1 MSFCFSVFKLNDKQG
16 DLMVHVMEI
25 LGMTRVVVKDGK
37 VIEVGEPQIEWC
49 PLFEKARGIKQI
61 NSEEVRKNMEFRIRD
76 FGLFTPQRKLE
87 MDVFVGFGASE
98 VMMTGLNRGM
108 LDATVTVCDGAGT
121 VITANPRLVQGMG
134 ARISGLVETEP
145 IPEIIAGIEQ
155 RNGTVLDLLN
165 ATIDPVAGM
174 EMAAKMGHRKIA
186 VSVIDAQTASKI
198 RDLESAQGLD
208 VFIIAAHTTGLT
220 KENAAELIKSID
232 IATGCASKNLREII
246 KPIAQVGTAVPLFAV
261 TQKGKELLLERAK
274 EVESPILINT
284 MPLPVL
290 PEKKQPR
297 ELK

>member
-1 MSFCFSVFKLNDKQG
+1 
-16 DLMVHVMEI
+16 MVHVMEI

>member
-1 MSFCFSVFKLNDKQG
+1 MIFCFSVFKLNDKQG
-16 DLMVHVMEI
+16 DLMVHIMEI

-165 ATIDPVAGM
+165 ATIDPVAGV
-174 EMAAKMGHRKIA
+174 EMAAKMGHKKIA

>member
-1 MSFCFSVFKLNDKQG
+1 
-16 DLMVHVMEI
+16 MVHVMEI

-108 LDATVTVCDGAGT
+108 LDSTVTVCDGAGT
-121 VITANPRLVQGMG
+121 VITANPKLVQGMG

-155 RNGTVLDLLN
+155 RNGKVLDLLN
-165 ATIDPVAGM
+165 ATIDPVAGV
-174 EMAAKMGHRKIA
+174 EMAAKMGHKKIA

-208 VFIIAAHTTGLT
+208 IFIIAAHTTGLT

-232 IATGCASKNLREII
+232 IVTGCASKNLREII

>member
-1 MSFCFSVFKLNDKQG
+1 MIIFVQVFNLNCKSG
-16 DLMVHVMEI
+16 DMMAHVMEI

-37 VIEVGEPQIEWC
+37 VVEVGEPQLEWC
-49 PLFEKARGIKQI
+49 PLFEKARGIKRI

-108 LDATVTVCDGAGT
+108 LDTTVTVCDGAGT

-134 ARISGLVETEP
+134 ARISGLVETDP
-145 IPEIIAGIEQ
+145 IPEVIKGIEL
-155 RNGTVLDLLN
+155 RGGTVLDPLH
-165 ATIDPVAGM
+165 ASIDPVAGV
-174 EMAAKMGHRKIA
+174 EKTAQMGHRKIA
-186 VSVIDAQTASKI
+186 VSVVDALTAS
-198 RDLESAQGLD
+198 RLRELERVYDLDLS
-208 VFIIAAHTTGLT
+208 IIAAHTTGLT
-220 KENAAELIKSID
+220 KENAAELLKYVD
-232 IATGCASKNLREII
+232 IVTGCASKSLRDII

-274 EVESPILINT
+274 EVESPILVNT

>member
-1 MSFCFSVFKLNDKQG
+1 
-16 DLMVHVMEI
+16 MVHVMEI
-25 LGMTRVVVKDGK
+25 LGMARVVVKDGK

-49 PLFEKARGIKQI
+49 PLFEKARGIKEI
-61 NSEEVRKNMEFRIRD
+61 SSEEVRKNMEFRIRD

-98 VMMTGLNRGM
+98 VMMTGLNRGL

-145 IPEIIAGIEQ
+145 IPEVIAGIEQ
-155 RNGTVLDLLN
+155 RQGTVLDPQH
-165 ATIDPVAGM
+165 ASIDPAKGV
-174 EMAAKMGHRKIA
+174 ERAAQMGYRKIA
-186 VSVIDAQTASKI
+186 VSVIDALTASRI
-198 RDLESAQGLD
+198 RDLENAQGLD

-220 KENAAELIKSID
+220 KENAAELLKYTD
-232 IATGCASKNLREII
+232 IVTACASRNLRTLI
-246 KPIAQVGTAVPLFAV
+246 KPVAQVGTAVPLFAV

-274 EVESPILINT
+274 EVDSPILINT

-290 PEKKQPR
+290 PDQKQPR
-297 ELK
+297 ELI